1 MRGMTL
7 RTSPARPSHVT
18 AAPVWGVLVSLPS
31 GSRLLRQWR
40 GNSSDARLGAALACM
55 AGFKAAAVPVT
66 AALLENLKK

>member
-1 MRGMTL
+1 MTL
-7 RTSPARPSHVT
+7 RTSPARLAPV

-40 GNSSDARLGAALACM
+40 GNSSDARLGAALATM